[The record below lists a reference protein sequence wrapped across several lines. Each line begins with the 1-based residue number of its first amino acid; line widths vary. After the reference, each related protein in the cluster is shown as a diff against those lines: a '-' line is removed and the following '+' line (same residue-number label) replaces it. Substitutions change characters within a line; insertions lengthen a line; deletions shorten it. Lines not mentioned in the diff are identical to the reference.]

1 MSALGQKE
9 TSEDVRGNVRF
20 TPNSAPHSLFNWLP
34 SSHHHFTRR
43 RLVIM
48 SQGFQTVHLAARP
61 ERRNNHS
68 QQFSVCGGWVDV
80 SNVLAPASTALLCHL
95 TPTSMPSAKSRSVTC
110 SENPRVKLWRTIE
123 IRQCRAAPLL
133 PRQRRKSPPSV
144 LACRLLARL
153 SATGL

>member
-34 SSHHHFTRR
+34 SSHHHFTRC

-68 QQFSVCGGWVDV
+68 QHFSLWGLGRRVERLG
-80 SNVLAPASTALLCHL
+80 
-95 TPTSMPSAKSRSVTC
+95 SRFH
-110 SENPRVKLWRTIE
+110 RTIVSSDANFHKE
-123 IRQCRAAPLL
+123 
-133 PRQRRKSPPSV
+133 
-144 LACRLLARL
+144 
-153 SATGL
+153 